1 MDTRTSGIRGEAEAV
16 RYVTDI
22 GMTVLARNYRAAGGE
37 IDLIAR
43 DGDVVAFI
51 EVKSRRS
58 PRYGAPEEAVTP
70 AKMRN
75 IVRAATAYLQKNRLL
90 DAPVRFDVMA
100 IEGEDIRYYR
110 SAFDAT
116 DLI

>member
-43 DGDVVAFI
+43 DGDAVAFI